1 MRTWLSVDEYIWKS
15 FILKN
20 GHTYFNK
27 KNHTCILAHL
37 KKREEILL
45 WNGLARLTRDG
56 LALLLPH
63 VLALKISFQQMLLQ
77 IMKKE
82 QN

>member
-1 MRTWLSVDEYIWKS
+1 M
-15 FILKN
+15 
-20 GHTYFNK
+20 
-27 KNHTCILAHL
+27 HTCELEN
-37 KKREEILL
+37 KEKILL